1 VLGKF
6 LFSLVDEAIVLPVE
20 YLGVSSQAVFFILL
34 RVSFYR
40 LYIIACY
47 FFLLQAYSIKLFPA
61 AVLPECSA
69 LGLVVELTHNQ
80 ASHIRGYQS

>member
-1 VLGKF
+1 MLGKF

-40 LYIIACY
+40 LCIIACY
-47 FFLLQAYSIKLFPA
+47 FFLLQAYSIKLFP